1 MRPPKFN
8 TSPLKNGATA
18 GRSGFVWGGP
28 TYQGKT
34 CGFLTLRF
42 GHCESKK
49 LDWSF
54 LANKSKIIEFLRC
67 FTNFLRKNIE
77 RTSFLPKIPPETIP
91 SQKGGSSPWA
101 IRRNPTSRRARLA
114 FPGTTSG
121 AEASASRLRRRRG
134 AARGGAG
141 SAWRG
146 RNGRPAKIGRWEHPG
161 RLVTAICFGIC
172 RWILV
177 SSAWKRIPSLKLT
190 ASFAPEK

>member
-28 TYQGKT
+28 TYQGKN

-49 LDWSF
+49 LDSSF
-54 LANKSKIIEFLRC
+54 LANKSKIIEFLWC
-67 FTNFLRKNIE
+67 FTHFLRKKMKKF
-77 RTSFLPKIPPETIP
+77 RVFYQKTSTRKKP
-91 SQKGGSSPWA
+91 SQKGGRFPLSPSEEF
-101 IRRNPTSRRARLA
+101 PTSRRARLE

-134 AARGGAG
+134 AATGGAG
-141 SAWRG
+141 IAWRG
-146 RNGRPAKIGRWEHPG
+146 RNGRPAKIGRWE
-161 RLVTAICFGIC
+161 T
-172 RWILV
+172 
-177 SSAWKRIPSLKLT
+177 SLEGWWQPFVLE
-190 ASFAPEK
+190 FVNGY